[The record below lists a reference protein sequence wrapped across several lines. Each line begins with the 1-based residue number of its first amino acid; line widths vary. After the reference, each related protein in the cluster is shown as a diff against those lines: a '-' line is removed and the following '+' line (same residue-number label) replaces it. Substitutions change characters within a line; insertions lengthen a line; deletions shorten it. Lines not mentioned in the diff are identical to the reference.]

1 MRRKLAQTLV
11 DFADKDPN
19 VVFIT
24 ADLGYGVFDEF
35 KDKFPDRYLNVG
47 IAEAGMV
54 TLAAGLASEG
64 WKPYVYSIASF
75 LLPKTYEQIRLLLAH
90 NGNKVVVIGAGGGFA
105 YSMSGPSHHALD
117 DLSLALLIPEMNV
130 FAPSGPQALVESL
143 RTSYESTSSSYIQIG
158 KFGEPDVPEVL
169 DLEGS
174 EFAIVSLGTIA
185 NDVFAVL
192 QRIPEAGSKISFL
205 NVNQI
210 NPLPAKKLGK
220 FLINKKRV
228 IAIEET
234 WGKLSLYSLLREF
247 CEVSNFELE
256 LLRIGPK
263 HQIFDE
269 NLERET
275 RLTNMGL
282 SVENIRHFLFNS
294 EGDIS

>member
-1 MRRKLAQTLV
+1 MRRKLAETLV
-11 DFADKDPN
+11 DFADKDPS

-24 ADLGYGVFDEF
+24 ADLGFGVFDEF
-35 KDKFPDRYLNVG
+35 REKFPDRYFNVG

-90 NGNKVVVIGAGGGFA
+90 NENKVVIIGAGGGFA

-117 DLSLALLIPEMNV
+117 DLSLALLMPGMNV

-143 RTSYESTSSSYIQIG
+143 RTSYESTCSSYIQIG
-158 KFGEPDVPEVL
+158 KFGEPDVPAVL
-169 DLEGS
+169 DSKDS

-185 NDVFAVL
+185 NDVFAIL
-192 QRIPEAGSKISFL
+192 QRISEAGSKIGFL
-205 NVNQI
+205 NMNQI
-210 NPLPAKKLGK
+210 NPLPAEKLEK
-220 FLINKKRV
+220 FLTNKKRV

-247 CEVSNFELE
+247 CEASNFEIE
-256 LLRIGPK
+256 LLRVGPK

-282 SVENIRHFLFNS
+282 SVENIRHLLFTS
-294 EGDIS
+294 KGVIS